1 VQRRHHYELALEHY
15 LRSRRLPYV
24 AVDEARK
31 ALVPLG
37 SAAGSATAESAS
49 LKSFD
54 LVLYGQAT
62 NLLVEVKGR
71 RFGARL
77 TTPATPSNPAAP
89 RPAWRNS
96 RLDSWATEED
106 VRCLLE
112 WERLFGA
119 GFRAAFVFVYWCESQ
134 PPAPLFEEVLEF
146 KDRWYVVRVAMA
158 REYAQVMKPRSPKWR
173 TVHVPGAAFDR
184 LSRNLCGSLAGEPTA
199 SAAAGSLYTPPR
211 PQ

>member
-1 VQRRHHYELALEHY
+1 MAGGEIRKRCALVVAHPGHELRVYGWLAL
-15 LRSRRLPYV
+15 
-24 AVDEARK
+24 RK
-31 ALVPLG
+31 PDVYILTDG
-37 SAAGSATAESAS
+37 SGHT
-49 LKSFD
+49 
-54 LVLYGQAT
+54 G
-62 NLLVEVKGR
+62 
-71 RFGARL
+71 
-77 TTPATPSNPAAP
+77 
-89 RPAWRNS
+89 NS